1 MIINETIKKNAM
13 KTLTY
18 LSPVPRLDK
27 LTKTYVKDLITI
39 YNVEMSNDFGVPCYV
54 GTTTPKGKKLAWCC
68 PSKVIEL
75 KTI

>member
-1 MIINETIKKNAM
+1 M

-18 LSPVPRLDK
+18 LSPISRFDK
-27 LTKTYVKDLITI
+27 ATKTYVKDLITI
-39 YNVEMSNDFGVPCYV
+39 YNVEMSNDYGVPCYV
-54 GTTTPKGKKLAWCC
+54 GTTTRKGKKFAWCC

>member
-1 MIINETIKKNAM
+1 MSNNKKQNNM
-13 KTLTY
+13 KTITY
-18 LSPVPRLDK
+18 LSPIARFDK
-27 LTKTYVKDLITI
+27 ATKTYVKDLITI

-54 GTTTPKGKKLAWCC
+54 GTTTRKGKKFAWCC